1 MANLFINP
9 VLKNMILLIA
19 VFSISP
25 ALQAVEK
32 LDMDGTRIRGNQEL
46 PKVLYIVPWK
56 QSEIPD
62 LSQPPLESLIDEAL
76 TPVDREVFQR
86 KIRYYDA
93 LSTQEVGNSEN

>member
-1 MANLFINP
+1 MANKTIYSQLNT
-9 VLKNMILLIA
+9 LIMLSA
-19 VFSISP
+19 AF
-25 ALQAVEK
+25 ALSATVSAAEK
-32 LDMDGTRIRGNQEL
+32 LDMEGTRIRGNQEL

-76 TPVDREVFQR
+76 TPVDRDVFQR